1 MKHLATLYLLL
12 LLAAPSYAQQKRIA
26 LVIGNAAYTTSPL
39 KNPVNDANLMATT
52 LKELGFEVTKLTNA
66 NLQKMQDA
74 AVTFT
79 ENIENY
85 DVALFY
91 YAGHGIQV
99 DGVNYLIPVDAKLET
114 EARARY
120 EAFNINDINEA
131 FSKNSRKVNIMILD
145 ACRDNPFRTWMRG
158 GDRGFIALRQQAAGT
173 IIAFATREGST
184 AADGTGN
191 NGVFTKELAQQ
202 MQKPQSLIDVFQ
214 NTRSAVLAQ
223 TDYKQVPQEWNM
235 LTAPFWL
242 TSTFQAGT
250 VREGSLLIDT
260 EVAGSL
266 YVDGQYK
273 AYLLANSQNNV
284 VLNLMEGSHY
294 VELRGSENLSQQ
306 VNILADQSIK
316 ITLKSTKKLF
326 SPRLRSIPG
335 GTFTMGSNTSDA
347 ESDETPHTVTVG
359 SFEMM
364 QHEVTVAEFKAFI
377 AATGYQTD
385 ADKRTG
391 DYGSRIWTG
400 TTWEKKDNV
409 NWTCDVKGNP
419 RPASE
424 DNHPVIH
431 VSWNDAVAYANWL
444 SEQTGRT
451 WRLPTEAEWE
461 YAAKGGETYTY
472 AGSNDINAV
481 AWYWDNASKT
491 THPVGQK
498 KPNGYGLYDMTGNVW
513 EWCSDWYSSDY
524 YKSSPN
530 DNPKG
535 PATGSYRIIRG
546 GAWSNNAVYCRASA
560 RLNSGPSNRSHDIG
574 FRLLSSS

>member
-12 LLAAPSYAQQKRIA
+12 LLAAHSYAQQKRIA
-26 LVIGNAAYTTSPL
+26 LVIGNAKYATAPL
-39 KNPVNDANLMATT
+39 KNPVNDANLMAAT
-52 LKELGFEVTKLTNA
+52 LKKLGFEVNRITDASLKNMQNA
-66 NLQKMQDA
+66 VVK
-74 AVTFT
+74 F
-79 ENIENY
+79 IESIPNY

-99 DGVNYLIPVDAKLET
+99 NGNNYLIPVDATLET

-120 EAFNINDINEA
+120 EAIDINDINEA
-131 FSKNSRKVNIMILD
+131 FAKNSRKVNIMILD
-145 ACRDNPFRTWMRG
+145 ACRDNPFRSWMRG
-158 GDRGFIALRQQAAGT
+158 GDRGFIAPRQQAAGT

-184 AADGTGN
+184 AADGTGD

-202 MQKPQSLIDVFQ
+202 MQKPQSLVDVFQ

-223 TDYKQVPQEWNM
+223 TNYKQVPQEWNM
-235 LTAPFWL
+235 LTASFWL
-242 TSTFQAGT
+242 STFQPG
-250 VREGSLLIDT
+250 EGSLLIDT

-273 AYLLANSQNNV
+273 AYLLANSQNNRV
-284 VLNLMEGSHY
+284 PNLMAGSHY
-294 VELRGSENLSQQ
+294 VELRGSETISQQ
-306 VNILADQSIK
+306 VSIAANQNTK
-316 ITLKSTKKLF
+316 ITLKGTRKPYL
-326 SPRLRSIPG
+326 PTTRSITG
-335 GTFTMGSNTSDA
+335 GTFTMGSNASDA

-385 ADKRTG
+385 ADKRTD
-391 DYGSRIWTG
+391 DYGSYIWTG
-400 TTWEKKDNV
+400 TKWEKKDNV

-419 RPASE
+419 RPSSE
-424 DNHPVIH
+424 YNHPVIH
-431 VSWNDAVAYANWL
+431 ISWNDATAYAKWL

-461 YAAKGGETYTY
+461 YAAKGGENYTY
-472 AGSNDINAV
+472 AGSNDIAAV
-481 AWYWDNASKT
+481 AWYSDNASKT
-491 THPVGQK
+491 THAVGQK

-513 EWCSDWYSSDY
+513 EWCSDWYGSDY
-524 YKSSPN
+524 YNSSPK

-535 PATGSYRIIRG
+535 PATGSDRVVRG
-546 GAWSNNAVYCRASA
+546 GAWYSYAVFCRTAHRADLSLS
-560 RLNSGPSNRSHDIG
+560 RRYDNLG
-574 FRLLSSS
+574 FRLLSSSY